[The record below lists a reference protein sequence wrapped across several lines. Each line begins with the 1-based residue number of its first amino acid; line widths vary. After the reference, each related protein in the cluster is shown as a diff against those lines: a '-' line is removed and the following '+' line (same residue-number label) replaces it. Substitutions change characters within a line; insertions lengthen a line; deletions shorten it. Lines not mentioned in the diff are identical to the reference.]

1 MSRKNEVE
9 ALEKRL
15 LEVGDYLAELHDDC
29 PYYIADSD
37 ARDKERYE
45 KKMAVSRWMACP
57 PDCTG
62 YEEGQDVRGCW
73 RRLVMASEEA
83 WESWRS

>member
-1 MSRKNEVE
+1 MSKKSEAE

-29 PYYIADSD
+29 PYYIADGEPLEK
-37 ARDKERYE
+37 RCE
-45 KKMAVSRWMACP
+45 KKMAVSRWIACP

-62 YEEGQDVRGCW
+62 YEEGQDVHRCW
-73 RRLVMASEEA
+73 QRLVMASEEV
-83 WESWRS
+83 WETWRS